1 MRYLILAISLFVSGE
16 AFAVCTESSNVMT
29 FPSGSSCSA
38 EPDYYGVTIYEM
50 GLCTGAPTAPTTS
63 SAMVGS
69 SCTIVYQNSSG
80 QLVSVQ
86 NGVTGSLS
94 NNTLTTTPAN
104 GSYTH
109 GYIRMSNDI
118 LVKVNQ
124 EFGSSL
130 SGDDTSTS
138 GVHCA
143 TKTATYKNDGT
154 SGTQTSV
161 CDSTAP
167 TAGTLTSRMVDFSG
181 ASASGCFAVDANNCG
196 GALSVTGGTLSAYL
210 LDSSQYLA
218 AATGSVNSLLGIQ
231 AFTTAVTITEASTG
245 MDVAFKVSEGMTV
258 SDNGSGGLQ
267 FDSGPF
273 SVIITIN

>member
-1 MRYLILAISLFVSGE
+1 MRYIILALSLLFSVE
-16 AFAVCTESSNVMT
+16 ASAACTETSGVMT
-29 FPSGSSCSA
+29 FPSASSCEA
-38 EPDYYGVTIYEM
+38 EPDYYAVKIYEM
-50 GLCTGAPTAPTTS
+50 GLCSSAPTAPTSS

-86 NGVTGSLS
+86 NGLTGSLS
-94 NNTLTTTPAN
+94 NNELNTAPAN

-143 TKTATYKNDGT
+143 TKTVTYKNDGT

-181 ASASGCFAVDANNCG
+181 ASASGCFAVDASSCG
-196 GALSVTGGTLSAYL
+196 GALNVTGGTLSAYL

-218 AATGSVNSLLGIQ
+218 TATGSVTALLGIQ

-258 SDNGSGGLQ
+258 SDNGSGGVQ